1 MSKARLV
8 ITAVTV
14 EKRPVSEVART
25 YGVARSWMYAL
36 LARHRAEDEAAFEPM
51 PRRPKTKPRHH
62 LLEWLDSDFATP
74 PVARGSAS
82 FAFLP
87 SRSESGLRG
96 CDHLILAWSAS
107 PRGRWRPPRRCAS
120 VEGPKQA
127 CRVVNAFAASLRKT
141 NLIPAMTVGGDPA
154 EAAAGR
160 PPRSA
165 VRRGPTG
172 APWSWT
178 APASPGDRLSRG
190 RRCLLPF
197 RRDGEIISL
206 FR

>member
-25 YGVARSWMYAL
+25 YGVARSWIYAL

-82 FAFLP
+82 FAFMP
-87 SRSESGLRG
+87 SRSESGHRW

-107 PRGRWRPPRRCAS
+107 PRGRWRAPAQMCIRGRSQAS
-120 VEGPKQA
+120 VPSCQRLRRQPAEDEPHPRHDRRGRSGRGSRGA
-127 CRVVNAFAASLRKT
+127 SASL
-141 NLIPAMTVGGDPA
+141 
-154 EAAAGR
+154 
-160 PPRSA
+160 SC
-165 VRRGPTG
+165 PTG
-172 APWSWT
+172 P
-178 APASPGDRLSRG
+178 DRRPVVL
-190 RRCLLPF
+190 
-197 RRDGEIISL
+197 DGT
-206 FR
+206 RVAW